1 MALTNR
7 SGLGRRRGHVP
18 VPLAA
23 AIILAGLVVAGCGTT
38 RMAAVNSPAPT
49 VELNV
54 YINSQR
60 VSVSPSRIGAG
71 QITVLV
77 SNEASR
83 AVSLQIVR
91 RGRRGRFLA
100 ASRPIPAGANN
111 QFRVD
116 LSSGRYALATTRVR
130 ATDAQLTLGTGIAPA
145 VLRIGAPRPN
155 GNSAL
160 LQP

>member
-1 MALTNR
+1 VALI
-7 SGLGRRRGHVP
+7 SCPGLRRRPGPVP

-23 AIILAGLVVAGCGTT
+23 AVVAVVAVVVAGCGTT
-38 RMAAVNSPAPT
+38 RMAAVNSPAPP

-60 VSVSPSRIGAG
+60 VSVSPPRLGAG

-77 SNEASR
+77 SNQARR
-83 AVSLQIVR
+83 AVFLKIVGG
-91 RGRRGRFLA
+91 GRLLA
-100 ASRPIPAGANN
+100 ASRPIPAGANS

-116 LSSGRYALATTRVR
+116 LSSGRYALATTRVH
-130 ATDAQLTLGTGIAPA
+130 ATDAQLTLGMGISPA

-155 GNSAL
+155 GNNAL

>member
-1 MALTNR
+1 VALISYPCGN
-7 SGLGRRRGHVP
+7 RRRGHAP

-23 AIILAGLVVAGCGTT
+23 AIVAALLVVGCGTT
-38 RMAAVNSPAPT
+38 RMAAVNSPAPP

-60 VSVSPSRIGAG
+60 VSVSPPRLGAG

-77 SNEASR
+77 SNEAPR
-83 AVSLQIVR
+83 PVFLKIVR
-91 RGRRGRFLA
+91 RGRILA

-116 LSSGRYALATTRVR
+116 LSSGRYALATTRVHV
-130 ATDAQLTLGTGIAPA
+130 TDAQLTLGTGIAPA

-155 GNSAL
+155 GNNAL